1 MAGRGLRVGEKQ
13 LRGDALLEVALD
25 LFERHGYDET
35 TIEDI
40 ARAADISPRTFFR
53 YFDAKADVLLAQR
66 WHDDVGL
73 VARVAARP
81 RSESPLEAVQ
91 HVAVDIL
98 HEAMTRDRGLGVRSF
113 RIASAT
119 PSLRPAYTETF
130 QPEVI
135 RAFAERL
142 DVAASE
148 LAPRVLG
155 AACTGAIWGAVESW
169 LAEGAEPAR
178 LQPLLSSA
186 FDALRTGL
194 R

>member
-1 MAGRGLRVGEKQ
+1 MAGRGLRADEKQ
-13 LRGDALLEVALD
+13 LHGDALLDVALD
-25 LFERHGYDET
+25 LFERNGYDET
-35 TIEDI
+35 TIDDI
-40 ARAADISPRTFFR
+40 ARAADVSPRTFFR
-53 YFDAKADVLLAQR
+53 YFDAKADLLLSER
-66 WHDDVGL
+66 WRDEKGL

-81 RSESPLEAVQ
+81 RSEAPFEAVQ

-98 HEAMTRDRGLGVRSF
+98 HEAMTRDRGLGVRRF

-130 QPEVI
+130 QPELI

-142 DVAASE
+142 GVAPSE

-178 LQPLLSSA
+178 LQPLLTSA